1 MPLSAY
7 DILWNI
13 MNAALKEPTTLQT
26 WIIAMRPRTLP
37 LALSCIAMGG
47 FLAAA
52 HGRFSAPI
60 TFLCAFTTL
69 LLQILS
75 NLANDYGDSVHGADS
90 AERAGPMR
98 AVQSGH
104 ISQRAMRYAIMATA
118 LLAVVSGLI
127 LIWLTL
133 GVERLLLAVAFGL
146 LGGAAIW
153 ASITYTAGHH
163 PYGYVGL
170 GDLSV
175 LIFFGWL
182 GVLGTYFLQA
192 QRLPLLVWL
201 PATSCGLFAVAV
213 LNINN
218 VRDIESDRNAGKRS
232 IPVRIGRAK
241 AARYHWAL
249 LGAGLLC
256 AIIYVWLTY
265 HSPWQFLF
273 VLTLPLLVRSGQA
286 VQSTPSPE
294 LDPALKRMAL
304 TSLLFVLL
312 FGIGQLL

>member
-1 MPLSAY
+1 
-7 DILWNI
+7 

-52 HGRFSAPI
+52 AGQFSGPI

-90 AERAGPMR
+90 TERAGPTR
-98 AVQSGH
+98 AVQSGR
-104 ISQRAMRYAIMATA
+104 ISQQAMRQAIIATA
-118 LLAVVSGLI
+118 LLSVASGVM
-127 LIWLTL
+127 LIWLAL
-133 GVERLLLAVAFGL
+133 GVERLLLALAFGL

-153 ASITYTAGHH
+153 ASITYTAGNR

-182 GVLGTYFLQA
+182 GVVGTYFLQT
-192 QRLPLLVWL
+192 QTLSSLVWL
-201 PATSCGLFAVAV
+201 PATSCGLLAVAV

-218 VRDIESDRNAGKRS
+218 VRDLESDRKAGKRS
-232 IPVRIGRAK
+232 IPVRIGRAE

-249 LGAGLLC
+249 LGMGLLC
-256 AIIYVWLTY
+256 AIVYILLTY
-265 HSPWQFLF
+265 RSPWQFLF
-273 VLTLPLLVRSGQA
+273 LLTVPLLVRSGQA
-286 VQSTPSPE
+286 VQHTPSE
-294 LDPALKRMAL
+294 KLDPALKRMAL

-312 FGIGQLL
+312 FGAGQLL

>member
-1 MPLSAY
+1 
-7 DILWNI
+7 

-26 WIIAMRPRTLP
+26 WVIAMRPRTLP

-52 HGRFSAPI
+52 DGHFSASI

-75 NLANDYGDSVHGADS
+75 NLANDYGDSIHGADS
-90 AERAGPMR
+90 AGRAGPAR
-98 AVQSGH
+98 AVQSGR
-104 ISQRAMRYAIMATA
+104 ISPHAMFQAIIATA
-118 LLAVVSGLI
+118 LLAVVSGLL
-127 LIWLTL
+127 LIWLAL
-133 GVERLLLAVAFGL
+133 GLERLLMGLTFGV
-146 LGGAAIW
+146 LGGTAIW
-153 ASITYTAGHH
+153 ASITYTAGNR

-182 GVLGTYFLQA
+182 GVMGTYFLQTHLLA
-192 QRLPLLVWL
+192 PLVWL

-218 VRDIESDRNAGKRS
+218 VRDLESDRKAGKRS

-249 LGAGLLC
+249 LGLGLLC
-256 AIIYVWLTY
+256 AIAYVLLSY
-265 HSPWQFLF
+265 QSPGQFLF
-273 VLTLPLLVRSGQA
+273 LLTLPLLARSGQA
-286 VQSTPSPE
+286 VQHTPSE
-294 LDPALKRMAL
+294 NLDPALKRMAL

-312 FGIGQLL
+312 FGVGQLL